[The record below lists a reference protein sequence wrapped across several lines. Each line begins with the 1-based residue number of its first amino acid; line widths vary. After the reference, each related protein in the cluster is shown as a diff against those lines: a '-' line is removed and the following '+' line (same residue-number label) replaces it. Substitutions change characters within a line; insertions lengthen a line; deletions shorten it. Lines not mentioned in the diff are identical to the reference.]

1 MITLFFF
8 LFSAAM
14 FLVLIAFDFMIY
26 QRPATWLIGH
36 LFSPVTAAGK
46 WTVLLAYTAGL
57 ASAVWNDIRLRQ

>member
-26 QRPATWLIGH
+26 QQPATWLIGH
-36 LFSPVTAAGK
+36 LFTPVSASGK
-46 WTVLLAYTAGL
+46 WTLLFAYSAGL
-57 ASAVWNDIRLRQ
+57 ASAVWNDIRLRR